1 MNKSTI
7 SQAFLGSE
15 LIDLSHVL
23 DDERPGAHRRYE
35 RITWMTPSMN
45 DRFNAGM
52 IFVFEHA
59 GTHVDAPIH
68 LAGVEGPT
76 IEKIP
81 LDRWCG
87 ECCVIDVKGK
97 ERNGLV
103 EVEEISAWED
113 ANRQIEKDDCV
124 LFDFGWPSPWDRPD
138 EGNTLDYSGNPGIS
152 EKAAEYLVSKNVKLV
167 GTDVP
172 NVDASSDKTSKAH
185 RVLLDNHVSVLE
197 TLTNLHKLPPTGA
210 FLMAFP
216 IKIKNGSGSPVR
228 AAAFIPKK

>member
-1 MNKSTI
+1 MNNSGI
-7 SQAFLGSE
+7 SDVFLGSE
-15 LIDLSHVL
+15 LIDLSHII
-23 DDERPGAHRRYE
+23 DEERPGAHRRYE
-35 RITWMTPSMN
+35 RITWMTPSMS

-52 IFVFEHA
+52 IFIFEHA

-76 IEKIP
+76 IEKI
-81 LDRWCG
+81 LLQRWCG

-103 EVEEISAWED
+103 EVEEITAWE
-113 ANRQIEKDDCV
+113 NSHRKIEKDDCV
-124 LFDFGWPSPWDRPD
+124 LFDFDWPSPWDSSD
-138 EGNTLDYSGNPGIS
+138 EGNRIDYSGNPGIS
-152 EKAAEYLVSKNVKLV
+152 EKAAEYLVLKRVKLV

-185 RVLLDNHVSVLE
+185 RVLLDNQVSVLE

-216 IKIKNGSGSPVR
+216 LKIKNGSGSPVR
-228 AAAFIPKK
+228 AAAFIPRK

>member
-7 SQAFLGSE
+7 SQTLLGSK

-23 DDERPGAHRRYE
+23 DDERPGAHRMYE
-35 RITWMTPSMN
+35 RITWMTPAMN

-52 IFVFEHA
+52 LFVHEHA

-68 LAGVEGPT
+68 VAGVEGPT
-76 IEKIP
+76 IDEIP

-103 EVEEISAWED
+103 MVEEISAWEESH
-113 ANRQIEKDDCV
+113 RHIEKDDCV
-124 LFDFGWPSPWDRPD
+124 LFDYGWPSKWDSPD
-138 EGNTLDYSGNPGIS
+138 EGNRLDYSGYPGIS
-152 EKAAEYLVSKNVKLV
+152 EEAAEYLVSKRVKLV
-167 GTDVP
+167 GTDCL
-172 NVDASSDKTSKAH
+172 NVDASSDETFKAH
-185 RVLLDNHVSVLE
+185 GVLLTNHVSVIE
-197 TLTNLHKLPPTGA
+197 ALTNLHKLPPTGA

-216 IKIKNGSGSPVR
+216 LKIKNGSGSPVR
-228 AAAFIPKK
+228 AAAFIPRR

>member
-1 MNKSTI
+1 MNNSVI
-7 SQAFLGSE
+7 SEVLLGSE
-15 LIDLSHVL
+15 LIDLSHVI
-23 DDERPGAHRRYE
+23 DEERPGAHRRYE
-35 RITWMTPSMN
+35 RITWMTPSMS

-52 IFVFEHA
+52 ILIFEHA

-76 IEKIP
+76 IEKI
-81 LDRWCG
+81 LLQRWCG

-103 EVEEISAWED
+103 EIEDISTWEISH
-113 ANRQIEKDDCV
+113 RQIEKDDCV
-124 LFDFGWPSPWDRPD
+124 LFDFGWPSPWDITD
-138 EGNTLDYSGNPGIS
+138 EGISLDYSGNPGIS
-152 EKAAEYLVSKNVKLV
+152 EKTAEYLVSKRVKLV

-185 RVLLDNHVSVLE
+185 RVLLDNQVSVLE
-197 TLTNLHKLPPTGA
+197 TLTNLNKLPPTGA

-216 IKIKNGSGSPVR
+216 LKIKNGSGSPVR
-228 AAAFIPKK
+228 AAAFIPRK